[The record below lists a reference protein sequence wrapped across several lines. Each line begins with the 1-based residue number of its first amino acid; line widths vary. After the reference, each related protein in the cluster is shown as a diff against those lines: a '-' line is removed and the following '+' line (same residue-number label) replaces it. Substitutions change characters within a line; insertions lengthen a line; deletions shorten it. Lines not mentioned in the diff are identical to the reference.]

1 MLISSLPSP
10 KSVQR
15 LLPNFIRGTILSEL
29 EYEQYPFLFGLLHEK
44 QGKSERKMV
53 ALNEPLCMKART
65 TPAKSSTELS
75 LVRQKKGHRSPCKYE
90 DVQGIHVKNPFSFP
104 D

>member
-15 LLPNFIRGTILSEL
+15 LLPNFIRGIILSEL
-29 EYEQYPFLFGLLHEK
+29 EYEQYPFLFDLLHEK
-44 QGKSERKMV
+44 QGKSDRKMV
-53 ALNEPLCMKART
+53 GLNEPSCMKART

-75 LVRQKKGHRSPCKYE
+75 EFSETKKRDIDLLASMRMFKEYM
-90 DVQGIHVKNPFSFP
+90 
-104 D
+104 